1 MRQDGRES
9 TQLRPPCVQF
19 RTIPKAHGSAEFGL
33 GDDKYIACVYGPI
46 NKALRRDITDR
57 ARIEVLYRSSCS
69 RATPKERSHELQIK
83 RYLES
88 LIDVRQYPKATIRV
102 VVHPTIPLLKEVV
115 SSNALNSAFCA
126 CLDAGIAMRTTS
138 IAITLGVLADGNEL
152 VVDPEE
158 DEDLGAIMTVGVEK
172 NALTFVQQTSYL
184 SPSRWKEAEDL
195 ALRAA
200 QVLEAFLRIA
210 LKEYLK

>member
-1 MRQDGRES
+1 
-9 TQLRPPCVQF
+9 
-19 RTIPKAHGSAEFGL
+19 
-33 GDDKYIACVYGPI
+33 
-46 NKALRRDITDR
+46 
-57 ARIEVLYRSSCS
+57 
-69 RATPKERSHELQIK
+69 
-83 RYLES
+83 
-88 LIDVRQYPKATIRV
+88 
-102 VVHPTIPLLKEVV
+102 
-115 SSNALNSAFCA
+115 
-126 CLDAGIAMRTTS
+126 MRTTS